1 MALQT
6 IQVADK
12 PTLDELKAS
21 IDNATYG
28 LQALKTLL
36 DNTAQGSSVDEVEG
50 LLKNSTYGL
59 SALNTDTDSILSKL
73 NDSNYGLSAIKSALG
88 SCASASDVNVSN
100 NNLRLVN
107 GVEIVKSRTAD
118 IVNVV
123 GSGRLYNAIISGYG
137 YDCDQSIKVIID
149 GNTLLNLTVQIEGSS
164 GGNRGWYITGL
175 QSKQFLIEGYGS
187 NGKIRNPQMGDN
199 DGQYSNCYIYKN
211 NVNLSFQESQII
223 NKMWGY
229 SSKSDAKLD
238 AIFIPNFIKFEKSLR
253 VIVTNNSTYDYSMN
267 GYCAYDLDD

>member
-1 MALQT
+1 MALKT

-73 NDSNYGLSAIKSALG
+73 NNSNYGLSAIKSALG
-88 SCASASDVNVSN
+88 SCASASDVNISN

-107 GVEIVKSRTAD
+107 GVVIAKSTTVD

-137 YDCDQSIKVIID
+137 LDRDQSIKVIID
-149 GNTLLNLTVQIEGSS
+149 GNTLLNLTVQIKGS
-164 GGNRGWYITGL
+164 GGGWYITGL
-175 QSKQFLIEGYGS
+175 QSKQFLLEGYDD
-187 NGKIRNPQMGDN
+187 GKIKIPQMGD
-199 DGQYSNCYIYKN
+199 DGGHYTDCYIYKD

-223 NKMWGY
+223 NKMSGTSY
-229 SSKSDAKLD
+229 KSDARLD
-238 AIFIPNFIKFEKSLR
+238 GIFIPNFIKFEKSLR
-253 VIVTNNSTYDYSMN
+253 VIATNNSIYDYSMN